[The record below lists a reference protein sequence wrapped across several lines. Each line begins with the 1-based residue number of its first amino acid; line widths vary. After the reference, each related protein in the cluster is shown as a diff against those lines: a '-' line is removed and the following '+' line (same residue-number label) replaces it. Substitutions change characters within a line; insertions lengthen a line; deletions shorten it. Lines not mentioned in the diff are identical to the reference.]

1 MFLIKIGIA
10 NLVRDTPQTVKLA
23 IQRES
28 YYTRLALDDEE
39 PARDEVLE
47 DVDSDTDESEDES
60 NDDPYRKSADGT
72 LYPPGLGGGRC
83 TPSGEGEGQ
92 VDEVNENLEEGEDEE
107 ELEAMIKAGGCGCAA
122 HGDGVVGTV
131 KGGFEGT
138 WMNRFRP
145 EMQAA
150 IRRRQQRRRKK
161 QQNANN
167 GQTAE

>member
-1 MFLIKIGIA
+1 MVFLLKIGIA

-47 DVDSDTDESEDES
+47 DIDSDTDESEDE
-60 NDDPYRKSADGT
+60 NDDPYRKSADGM
-72 LYPPGLGGGRC
+72 LYPPGII
-83 TPSGEGEGQ
+83 PSGGDDE
-92 VDEVNENLEEGEDEE
+92 VPDEVNEGLEEDEE

-145 EMQAA
+145 EMQTA

-161 QQNANN
+161 QQNANK

>member
-1 MFLIKIGIA
+1 
-10 NLVRDTPQTVKLA
+10 
-23 IQRES
+23 
-28 YYTRLALDDEE
+28 
-39 PARDEVLE
+39 
-47 DVDSDTDESEDES
+47 
-60 NDDPYRKSADGT
+60 
-72 LYPPGLGGGRC
+72 
-83 TPSGEGEGQ
+83 
-92 VDEVNENLEEGEDEE
+92 VNEDLEEDEE

-150 IRRRQQRRRKK
+150 MRRRQQRRRKK
-161 QQNANN
+161 QQNADK

>member
-1 MFLIKIGIA
+1 MVFLIKIAIA

-28 YYTRLALDDEE
+28 YYARLALDDEE

-72 LYPPGLGGGRC
+72 LYPSGQGGEKA
-83 TPSGEGEGQ
+83 GEGEGQ
-92 VDEVNENLEEGEDEE
+92 VDEVNENLEEDEDEE
-107 ELEAMIKAGGCGCAA
+107 ELDAMIKAGGCGCAA

-161 QQNANN
+161 QQNANL